1 MSRSRTGY
9 TSPSFTRNSD
19 REGFEH
25 LMNRGDATI
34 DIPLQNRPNNNTNG
48 AMNEKQ
54 SYFQRR
60 GIRKSVVFEQQ
71 KAHARNGYYGE
82 EDTITKMGQIYDKIL
97 NFSVFT
103 RYFLYIIPVAAIIA
117 IPIIVGATSATTAEI
132 GQVQLT
138 WVFVWVLCSWVGL
151 WVSKVVAHYLPVV
164 FQTICGTVSSGT
176 RKYALILKQLEIPLS
191 LVGWALVTLA
201 TFKPLMTRN
210 PESREKQA
218 RKPDGWP
225 IPDWINIVQQ
235 ILAAAM
241 ISSLIFTGE
250 RVFIQIITINYHR
263 KQFHSRIR
271 EAKRRQDLLALLYD
285 ASRGMFPT
293 FCEEFQEED
302 AIIEDTL
309 DLFRGAG
316 NKKKG
321 HSRSGSSTPM
331 RMLQEVGDIGSKLT
345 SALGNVAQEVTGKQ
359 LRAPHNSAHTII
371 AKALQKNR
379 ASEALARRLWLS
391 FVIEGND
398 ALHLDDLIEVLGP
411 GRQAE
416 AEESFSMLDQDSNG
430 DVSLDEMILT
440 ISQFGRDKH
449 SIGTSMHDVD
459 QAIKVLDRML
469 CVVMFIIVV
478 FIFVA
483 FLNHSF
489 VTTLATAGTAL
500 LSLSFVFSATAAE
513 FLGSCI
519 FLFVKH
525 PFDIGDRVD
534 LNTGTD
540 KMIVEHISLLFTV
553 FRRIDS
559 HRTVQIPNMVLN
571 TLWIENVSRSNAMKE
586 RLSMFVAFDTTL
598 EDIQLLRNEMKKFV
612 TANENK
618 RDFQDDITIEV
629 IGISEMNKLE
639 LSIEIQH
646 KSNWSNETVRA
657 ARRSKFMCALVLA
670 IRKVPIYGAG
680 SGDPAQGSSGNPSYS
695 VTVSDAEAA
704 TARDMASRD
713 KEAKRLL
720 PTKKAPET
728 EKLADT
734 LGSSSELRVMTS
746 LNERSPAFDD
756 ARDAGGLRGGS
767 ATSPISPK
775 MSTTSK
781 FNAAGEQDED
791 EMRGIIRRSTTNV
804 GRRKSN
810 RTGAGEGLGTG
821 HSAASSTVV
830 DTVDSRTDAPAV
842 PPIGVTVTAPQRGMP
857 PTHPARLSQ
866 GSEDEEWFGQERR
879 YPTQHSS
886 YEPSNPQ
893 MGTWR
898 GT

>member
-1 MSRSRTGY
+1 
-9 TSPSFTRNSD
+9 
-19 REGFEH
+19 
-25 LMNRGDATI
+25 MNRGDATI
-34 DIPLQNRPNNNTNG
+34 DIPLQDRPNNTTNG

-54 SYFQRR
+54 NYFQRR
-60 GIRKSVVFEQQ
+60 GMRKSAMYEQQ
-71 KAHARNGYYGE
+71 KAQARTGYDGE
-82 EDTITKMGQIYDKIL
+82 EDKITKMGQIYDKIF

-103 RYFLYIIPVAAIIA
+103 RYCLYIIPVGTLIA
-117 IPIIVGATSATTAEI
+117 IPIIVGATSAKDAEM
-132 GQVQLT
+132 GQVRLT

-164 FQTICGTVSSGT
+164 FQTVCGTVSSGV

-210 PESREKQA
+210 PESRAKQA
-218 RKPDGWP
+218 RQGGWP
-225 IPDWINIVQQ
+225 TPDWINIVQQ
-235 ILAAAM
+235 ILAAAL

-250 RVFIQIITINYHR
+250 RLFIQIITINYHR
-263 KQFHSRIR
+263 KQFHSRIC
-271 EAKRRQDLLALLYD
+271 EAKRQQTLLALLYD
-285 ASRGMFPT
+285 ASRGMFPN

-316 NKKKG
+316 KKKKG

-359 LRAPHNSAHTII
+359 IRAPHNSAHTII
-371 AKALQKNR
+371 AKALEKNR

-398 ALHLDDLIEVLGP
+398 ALHLEDLIEVLGP

-416 AEESFSMLDQDSNG
+416 AEEAFSMLDADSNG

-469 CVVMFIIVV
+469 CVVIFIIVV

-534 LNTGTD
+534 LNCGTD
-540 KMIVEHISLLFTV
+540 QMIVEHISLLFTV
-553 FRRIDS
+553 FRRITS

-612 TANENK
+612 TASENK

-629 IGISEMNKLE
+629 IDMHEMDKLE
-639 LSIEIQH
+639 ISIEILH

-670 IRKVPIYGAG
+670 IRKVPIYGPGGGA
-680 SGDPAQGSSGNPSYS
+680 SAQGSSDNPSYS
-695 VTVSDAEAA
+695 VSVSDAEAIK
-704 TARDMASRD
+704 ARDKASQA

-720 PTKKAPET
+720 PTKTAPES

-734 LGSSSELRVMTS
+734 LGSSAELRVMTS

-756 ARDAGGLRGGS
+756 ARDAGGFRGGS

-775 MSTTSK
+775 LSTNSK
-781 FNAAGEQDED
+781 FNATEEDED
-791 EMRGIIRRSTTNV
+791 ELRGIIRRSTTNV

-810 RTGAGEGLGTG
+810 RTGAGVGQGLGMST
-821 HSAASSTVV
+821 ASSTAVE
-830 DTVDSRTDAPAV
+830 TIDSRTGAPAV
-842 PPIGVTVTAPQRGMP
+842 PTIGINVTAPQRGMSP
-857 PTHPARLSQ
+857 MYPARTSQ
-866 GSEDEEWFGQERR
+866 GSEDEELFGRERSER
-879 YPTQHSS
+879 QFPTQHSS